1 MSGFKKFAVAGA
13 GNIGRFIA
21 EELLKLKQ
29 TGVVSSVVVLTR
41 ESSAASQSVTELAKQ
56 GAKIAIVDY
65 ASPSSLASALAGIDV
80 VASAVSGEALGAQVL
95 LAEEAKKAGV
105 KLFVP
110 SEYVIPTEGQTEGAL
125 GQKASLHKKL
135 KEIDLPYSLY
145 HTGPF
150 ADWIFTPYFGW
161 DLTNNKV
168 TIAGEGN
175 APVSWT
181 TRRDIA
187 RFISHASTAFPREKI
202 EWRTFRIEGD
212 RKSLNQIVA
221 DYQAKTGIQLE
232 ISRESRAELE
242 AAVQKEPGNFGKA
255 VQLIWDNGG
264 SLVGEPGQLS
274 NTDWPEWN
282 PTSVVD
288 AIIAANPRA

>member
-1 MSGFKKFAVAGA
+1 MSGFKNFAVAGA
-13 GNIGRFIA
+13 GNIGRFIV

-29 TGVVSSVVVLTR
+29 TGASSTD
-41 ESSAASQSVTELAKQ
+41 SQSVTELAKL
-56 GAKIAIVDY
+56 GAKIASVDY
-65 ASPSSLASALAGIDV
+65 ASPSSVASALAGIDV
-80 VASAVSGEALGAQVL
+80 VVSALGGAALGAQVL

-110 SEYVIPTEGQTEGAL
+110 SEYGIPTEGHTEGIL

-145 HTGPF
+145 YTGPF
-150 ADWIFTPYFGW
+150 ADWVFNPYFGW
-161 DLTNNKV
+161 GLPRNKV
-168 TIAGEGN
+168 TISGEGN

-187 RFISHASTAFPREKI
+187 RFISHASTALPREKV

-212 RKSLNQIVA
+212 RKSLNQIVTE
-221 DYQAKTGIQLE
+221 YQAKTGIQLE
-232 ISRESRAELE
+232 ISRVSRADLE
-242 AAVQKEPGNFGKA
+242 AAVQKEPGNFGK
-255 VQLIWDNGG
+255 VLQLIWDKGDG
-264 SLVGEPGQLS
+264 LVGETGQLA
-274 NTDWPEWN
+274 NPDWPEWN

-288 AIIAANPRA
+288 AIIGANPRA